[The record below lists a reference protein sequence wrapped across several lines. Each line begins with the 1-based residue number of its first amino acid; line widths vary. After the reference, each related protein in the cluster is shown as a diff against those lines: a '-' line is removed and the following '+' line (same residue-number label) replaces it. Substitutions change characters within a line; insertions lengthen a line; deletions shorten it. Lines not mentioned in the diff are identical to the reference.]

1 MGSKNVEE
9 RKEKAESRR
18 GTIDLSSL
26 LNRDVSFFLRK
37 RNRKKNGKESAKKN
51 ETKRRRKKDKRIKIK
66 LQKMKKRRGESK
78 MRFKKFAIKEEEG
91 GRLARSLGRAILW
104 DNQTGDYVWQ

>member
-37 RNRKKNGKESAKKN
+37 RNRKKKTGKKAQKKSNKAKKKKDNKTKIELQKNEEKTWGKQNAIEEIRNQRRGGKSAKLALILGL
-51 ETKRRRKKDKRIKIK
+51 KDY
-66 LQKMKKRRGESK
+66 Q
-78 MRFKKFAIKEEEG
+78 
-91 GRLARSLGRAILW
+91 
-104 DNQTGDYVWQ
+104 

>member
-1 MGSKNVEE
+1 MFHFFEQ
-9 RKEKAESRR
+9 EKQKKKTEKKAQK
-18 GTIDLSSL
+18 
-26 LNRDVSFFLRK
+26 K
-37 RNRKKNGKESAKKN
+37 RNKEEK
-51 ETKRRRKKDKRIKIK
+51 KKDKRIKIK

-104 DNQTGDYVWQ
+104 DNQTGDHVWQSGGKADGTGSQCEIGRDA

>member
-51 ETKRRRKKDKRIKIK
+51 ETKRRRKKTK
-66 LQKMKKRRGESK
+66 G
-78 MRFKKFAIKEEEG
+78 
-91 GRLARSLGRAILW
+91 
-104 DNQTGDYVWQ
+104 

>member
-37 RNRKKNGKESAKKN
+37 RNRKKKRKKKRKKN
-51 ETKRRRKKDKRIKIK
+51 ATKRRRKKTTRQR
-66 LQKMKKRRGESK
+66 LNCKKK
-78 MRFKKFAIKEEEG
+78 
-91 GRLARSLGRAILW
+91 
-104 DNQTGDYVWQ
+104 